1 MPWCPRWDN
10 GATTCSQAGSLMIE
24 LSKELAAALDM
35 PLSLATDERIRLP
48 KGELYTA
55 MALNGARQALDKA
68 EAARCVLTEVS
79 GMRRLTAAISA
90 SRLNYQTATA
100 QLAELKAAACER
112 RSVMQQPL

>member
-1 MPWCPRWDN
+1 
-10 GATTCSQAGSLMIE
+10 MIE

-68 EAARCVLTEVS
+68 RGAGVF
-79 GMRRLTAAISA
+79 
-90 SRLNYQTATA
+90 
-100 QLAELKAAACER
+100 
-112 RSVMQQPL
+112 